1 MSPKKTSVVIFLCG
15 LCTSAASF
23 TGALVLGGC
32 GYHVS
37 GRASRLPPSLNT
49 IAVPALDNRT
59 SRYRLEQRLTSAL
72 VHELLARTSY
82 RVVADPAAGD
92 AVWGGKTPGPE
103 WAPGGFTGAMGPPPP
118 VWATGR
124 FRLALKDRGSK
135 NALYQ

>member
-92 AVWGGKTPGPE
+92 AGVRGGITRLV
-103 WAPGGFTGAMGPPPP
+103 TGAGGVDSGNCRPPHMLGP
-118 VWATGR
+118 GR
-124 FRLALKDRGSK
+124 LHGRLGLRGSK
-135 NALYQ
+135 

>member
-92 AVWGGKTPGPE
+92 AE
-103 WAPGGFTGAMGPPPP
+103 LPGGHARPEYSAGGVGSATARAAPRLVTGPLK
-118 VWATGR
+118 V
-124 FRLALKDRGSK
+124 RLA
-135 NALYQ
+135 

>member
-1 MSPKKTSVVIFLCG
+1 MSPKKTSVIIFLCG
-15 LCTSAASF
+15 LCASAASF
-23 TGALVLGGC
+23 AGALVLGGC

-82 RVVADPAAGD
+82 RVVADPAAGG
-92 AVWGGKTPGPE
+92 AGVGGEDTRPQSS
-103 WAPGGFTGAMGPPPP
+103 AGGF
-118 VWATGR
+118 GR
-124 FRLALKDRGSK
+124 RT
-135 NALYQ
+135 